1 MLRYIFTILDKT
13 VSAPQ
18 IAKENK
24 REKTNTTNTRFC
36 NSALGVQEKL
46 FLSSSYEF
54 IM

>member
-1 MLRYIFTILDKT
+1 MFKYIFTILDKI

-24 REKTNTTNTRFC
+24 REKTNTIKTRFC
-36 NSALGVQEKL
+36 NSALGVQETL

-54 IM
+54 LI